1 MSTQQVMK
9 KKIHLLNMYVIVV
22 KNLIYKR
29 NSMKSLNGK
38 SSPLNFLLIYFGC
51 FPFSA
56 RFCTSQVIRSVNC

>member
-38 SSPLNFLLIYFGC
+38 SSPLNFLLLLNLLWL
-51 FPFSA
+51 FSV
-56 RFCTSQVIRSVNC
+56 QRSFLYIASDS